1 VAAPPLDPA
10 DQTARAPAAGAAELA
25 KAAPLGRVRIRAGR
39 DDDAT
44 ALMALIDAIWSEY
57 PDKLFDRDAEAPGF
71 EGIAS
76 RYVALDG
83 RLWVAELDGAII
95 GSVALAPAETPA
107 GVELQ
112 KLYVAKPF
120 RRAGLGARL
129 CWLLECEARRRA
141 MRFID
146 LWSDV
151 RLRDAHNLYERLGF
165 HRGATTREYADLNR
179 TVRYYYRKDLTP
191 I

>member
-1 VAAPPLDPA
+1 VAVPPLDPA
-10 DQTARAPAAGAAELA
+10 GPTARASAPGPAELS
-25 KAAPLGRVRIRAGR
+25 KAAPLGHVRIRAGR
-39 DDDAT
+39 DDDAA
-44 ALMALIDAIWSEY
+44 ALMALIGAIWSEF
-57 PDKLFDRDAEAPGF
+57 PDKIFDRDAEAPAF

-76 RYVALDG
+76 RYLGLDG
-83 RLWVAELDGAII
+83 RLWVAELDGGIV
-95 GSVALAPAETPA
+95 GSVALVPAETPA

-129 CWLLECEARRRA
+129 CWLLECEARRRD

-165 HRGATTREYADLNR
+165 RRGAVTREYADLNR
-179 TVRYYYRKDLTP
+179 TVRCYYRKDLAP